1 MVAVEGRGDSVG
13 GLSTTTTE
21 ADYDSTDWEDLEDW
35 TEDTDSEDD
44 AHWEDDGDWE
54 DEDKLENSE
63 TGRIIGVRKRREK
76 SGKRGRALLLSW
88 RQPTACNCSKV
99 QGRRAGMELE
109 LLNDSEQKFNEKSC
123 KVSKESTQ
131 SCKDQDKVVRKSLV
145 QSVSAEDSGMS
156 VKQVPEKDP
165 GLPNTTGN
173 PLQSVSKEDTR
184 MSGCPV
190 PSVTEGETGMP
201 IDPAQSVPGEEPEKP
216 QFLTPSVLAEDSGMP
231 NSPVQ
236 TILEKTPGFVLIS
249 PVQSVSEKA
258 PDFLPIS
265 PVQSV
270 TLSNS
275 LVQTVLE
282 GKPKALNGLMQS
294 EKQSCTLP
302 MPSLKEEEMLGARRK
317 TPLVLVPP
325 LMSSLGGLVR
335 SKLR

>member
-44 AHWEDDGDWE
+44 TNWEDDGDWE
-54 DEDKLENSE
+54 DENKLENSE
-63 TGRIIGVRKRREK
+63 TGRMIGGRKRREK

-88 RQPTACNCSKV
+88 RQPTACNCIKV

-109 LLNDSEQKFNEKSC
+109 LLNDSTQKLKEKPFE
-123 KVSKESTQ
+123 VSKKSTQ
-131 SCKDQDKVVRKSLV
+131 SCKDQDKVARKSLV

-156 VKQVPEKDP
+156 VQRVPEKDP

-173 PLQSVSKEDTR
+173 PLQGVSKEDTR
-184 MSGCPV
+184 MPDCPV
-190 PSVTEGETGMP
+190 PSGPEGDTGMP
-201 IDPAQSVPGEEPEKP
+201 INPAQGVMKEEPEMP
-216 QFLTPSVLAEDSGMP
+216 QFLSASVLAEDSGKP
-231 NSPVQ
+231 SSPVQ
-236 TILEKTPGFVLIS
+236 SVLEKTPGFVPVS

-265 PVQSV
+265 PVQCDKPP
-270 TLSNS
+270 NG
-275 LVQTVLE
+275 LVQTVSA
-282 GKPKALNGLMQS
+282 GKPKVLNGLTQS
-294 EKQSCTLP
+294 IPEKQSCTLP
-302 MPSLKEEEMLGARRK
+302 MSTKKEEEMLGARRK
-317 TPLVLVPP
+317 TPVLLPP

-335 SKLR
+335 SK